1 MNRISNLMMALF
13 VGSTISFTACS
24 SDDNSSSSSV
34 DIPSVGQADTN
45 IGSSDMFMQKIAKTY
60 IGNVV
65 NPTYTALALNVQT
78 LNTACEALYNAAKSK
93 SLSQY
98 QIDEACEAFK
108 NTRREW
114 ERSEAFL
121 YGAASDNNIDPHID
135 TWPLDQ
141 TQLKQALNDADLLK
155 GINGEN
161 PAKYVHDHNGDFDSA
176 LGFHGLEFVLF
187 RNGANRTLAAM
198 TAEYETET
206 DMKSVKMIDELA
218 FAAAVSADLRNMC
231 FLLEYGWLGDATYAT
246 HKTLLFS
253 ECKYVVDATSHE
265 GVSPKGNC
273 YGDYLLKATT
283 SDGYKATW
291 AATLN
296 QILKGGCSNIC
307 NEVGTQKL
315 GQAYRAATG
324 KAEIDPET
332 GEIDSRDYIESP
344 YSKRSFID
352 YQDNIYSIKN
362 TLYGTRDITATAP
375 VEYSIMKYLQSNN
388 TDLANQL
395 NIALNDAIQALES
408 AKNSGKAFVDDPADP
423 QVKNCIEKVEDLD
436 GMLKTAAA
444 WIERQID
451 E

>member
-1 MNRISNLMMALF
+1 MKKISKLVMAFFMGTTAFGL
-13 VGSTISFTACS
+13 TACS
-24 SDDNSSSSSV
+24 SDDNSSSEG
-34 DIPSVGQADTN
+34 IPSVGQADTN
-45 IGSSDMFMQKIAKTY
+45 IGSSDMLMQKIAKTY
-60 IGNVV
+60 IGSVV

-78 LNTACEALYNAAKSK
+78 LNTACEAMYEAAKNK
-93 SLSQY
+93 TLSQY

-121 YGAASDNNIDPHID
+121 YGAASDNSIDPHID

-141 TQLKQALNDADLLK
+141 TQLKQALNDATLLAGIK
-155 GINGEN
+155 GDN
-161 PAKYVHDHNGDFDSA
+161 PARYVHDHNGDFDSA

-187 RNGANRTLAAM
+187 RNGANRSLAAM
-198 TAEYETET
+198 TAECETEDEMT
-206 DMKSVKMIDELA
+206 SVKMIEELA

-246 HKTLLFS
+246 HKSTLFNN
-253 ECKYVVDATSHE
+253 CKYVVDATSHA
-265 GVSPKGNC
+265 GVSPKDNC

-283 SDGYKATW
+283 NDGYFTTW
-291 AATLN
+291 ANTLA
-296 QILKGGCSNIC
+296 QILRGGCSNIC

-324 KAEIDPET
+324 HAEIDPET
-332 GEIDSRDYIESP
+332 GDKDSRDYIESP

-362 TLYGTRDITATAP
+362 SLYGTRDITATSP
-375 VEYSIMKYLQSNN
+375 VEYSLMKYLQDKNA
-388 TDLANQL
+388 DLANQL
-395 NIALNDAIQALES
+395 NTALNDAIQALET
-408 AKNSGKAFVDDPADP
+408 AKNSGIAFVDDPAHA
-423 QVKNCIEKVEDLD
+423 QVKDCIEKVEALD
-436 GMLKTAAA
+436 DMLKTADE
-444 WIERQID
+444 WMRRQID